1 MDEIPG
7 ARMPK
12 ACRTCAKAKVR
23 CEPEVNGVC
32 KREVSVLEAKLDRMV
47 ELLAASEKSR
57 EAQSHASHSPRQPS
71 AHPEE
76 DNAASVQEDEALMD
90 IVRKSIIPL
99 FPFIFIPEH
108 LTAEKLRRERPFLYL
123 NLTMVTCQH
132 APRQHEISET
142 VKQYIAEHI
151 VVGGEHSMDLLQ
163 GLLVYLSWFIT
174 VCHVPDWRQISQATN
189 HTTAPQFQ
197 AQSAQLDVFTQL
209 AMAQVIS
216 LNLNKGIAALRSLD
230 RPLSYLRAADFQPN
244 QIPARTLEERRI
256 YLGCYYISVMFSI
269 CVRDMEPVR
278 FTQYTQECCDV
289 LQEASE
295 CPADAYLV
303 QLIRVVHLAD
313 KVHHTTSTSELGSSA
328 VLSTPLG
335 LIVRGQQAELQQ
347 IKKSFSCGVPYSA
360 LLSMHY
366 HMVEIIIYRVS
377 LGDNFSEFQPGDY
390 SMTRLDLLFR
400 CLEAVKSFFF
410 DLHSVPSEYFP
421 FFPFTVWCQSGLAM
435 VTLSRL
441 ILFQGEKIGWDR
453 TYVRSVIDLDQTA
466 DNLARKMKDGQAL
479 LSRVNQ
485 NSQYLE
491 PPEIIERVVSRMQ
504 IMKAVHRKRLEAQER
519 ANPQAPLEPPDFS
532 FFLNMPIDAL
542 FPYGHY
548 GEIPSAFDTPSLT
561 PRYF

>member
-1 MDEIPG
+1 MNEIPG

-32 KREVSVLEAKLDRMV
+32 KRCHRLKKECSGQTPGSHRRPRAAKENLEVSALEAKLDRMV

-57 EAQSHASHSPRQPS
+57 EAQSHASHSPREPS
-71 AHPEE
+71 AHPE
-76 DNAASVQEDEALMD
+76 DNATPVQEDEALMD
-90 IVRKSIIPL
+90 VVRKSIIPL

-108 LTAEKLRRERPFLYL
+108 LTAEKLHRERPFLYL
-123 NLTMVTCQH
+123 NLTMVACQH
-132 APRQHEISET
+132 APRQHEISEI

-151 VVGGEHSMDLLQ
+151 VVGCEHSMDLLQ

-174 VCHVPDWRQISQATN
+174 VCHVPKWHQTSQATN
-189 HTTAPQFQ
+189 HTTAPHFQ

-216 LNLNKGIAALRSLD
+216 LNLNQGIAALRSLD

-244 QIPARTLEERRI
+244 QIPARTLEERR
-256 YLGCYYISVMFSI
+256 
-269 CVRDMEPVR
+269 
-278 FTQYTQECCDV
+278 
-289 LQEASE
+289 EASE
-295 CPADAYLV
+295 CPTDAYLV

-328 VLSTPLG
+328 VLSAPLG

-347 IKKSFSCGVPYSA
+347 IKISFSCGVPNSA

-377 LGDNFSEFQPGDY
+377 LGDNFSNFQHGDHL
-390 SMTRLDLLFR
+390 MTRLDLLFR
-400 CLEAVKSFFF
+400 CLEAVKSFFYN
-410 DLHSVPSEYFP
+410 LHSVPSEYYP

-441 ILFQGEKIGWDR
+441 ILFQGEQIGWDR
-453 TYVRSVIDLDQTA
+453 TYVRSIIDLDQTA
-466 DNLARKMKDGQAL
+466 DNLTRKMKDGHAL
-479 LSRVNQ
+479 VLRVNQ

-491 PPEIIERVVSRMQ
+491 PPERIERVASRMQ
-504 IMKAVHRKRLEAQER
+504 LMKAVHRKRLEAQEK
-519 ANPQAPLEPPDFS
+519 ANLQAPLETPDFS
-532 FFLNMPIDAL
+532 FFLNMPIDVL

-548 GEIPSAFDTPSLT
+548 GEITSAFDTPSLT
-561 PRYF
+561 ARYF